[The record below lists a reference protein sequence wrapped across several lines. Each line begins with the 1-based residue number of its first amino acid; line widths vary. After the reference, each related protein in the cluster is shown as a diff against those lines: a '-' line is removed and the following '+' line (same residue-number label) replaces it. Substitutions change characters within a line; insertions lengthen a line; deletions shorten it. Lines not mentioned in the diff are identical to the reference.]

1 MEDVGA
7 PGGEAT
13 QEPARAYLDHAASS
27 PLRPELVLLMAD
39 LASKGLGNPTSQH
52 LAGRRAKQVLED
64 AREKLAE
71 VLRVHPSEVIFT
83 SGGTESD
90 NMVVL
95 GVPGELVTSELE
107 HPAVREPAKRKGAT
121 FIPARPEGTIDLD
134 LLDRRLADAAE
145 APGLVS
151 VMAVNNETGILQ
163 PLGEV
168 AEIVG
173 SRSPGTLLHTDA
185 VQASAWCDLAQ
196 LCQLADLV
204 SLSAH
209 KVGGPVGIGIL
220 VVRDSTKRN
229 QIQALTQRGEASG
242 GHHEPV
248 LRPTGRCEGL
258 APGTSG
264 ATRMSRAVRLEPIT
278 LGGGQERG
286 LRPGTPN
293 AIGAAL
299 AAEAIARAQLERPA
313 LWGAASRWRSRLT
326 EAAKRAGAASG
337 VEVVATGLPGSFV
350 PGICHLRFVGIQ
362 AEELLFV
369 LDRLGVSAS
378 AGSACA
384 SGALE
389 ESHALRAMGWSGPGL
404 REALRFSFG
413 WSTTEEE
420 VDHACWALEQALGM
434 MAEAGAS

>member
-1 MEDVGA
+1 MEDVRA
-7 PGGEAT
+7 PGNQARGE
-13 QEPARAYLDHAASS
+13 PVRAYLDHAASS
-27 PLRPELVLLMAD
+27 PLRPELIGLMAD

-52 LAGRRAKQVLED
+52 LAGRRAKRVLED

-90 NMVVL
+90 NMAVL
-95 GVPGELVTSELE
+95 GVSGELFTSELE

-121 FIPARPEGTIDLD
+121 FIPAQPGGTMDLD
-134 LLDRRLADAAE
+134 FLEQRLAHSPE

-168 AEIVG
+168 AEAIA
-173 SRSPGTLLHTDA
+173 SKSPGTLLHTDA

-209 KVGGPVGIGIL
+209 KVGGPVGVGLL
-220 VVRDSTKRN
+220 VVRDPVKRS
-229 QIQALTQRGEASG
+229 QIQSLEGSS
-242 GHHEPV
+242 
-248 LRPTGRCEGL
+248 PTHI
-258 APGTSG
+258 
-264 ATRMSRAVRLEPIT
+264 SRAVHLEPIM
-278 LGGGQERG
+278 LGGGQESG

-293 AIGAAL
+293 AIGAAM
-299 AAEAIARAQLERPA
+299 AAEAIAKAQSERPA

-337 VEVVATGLPGSFV
+337 VEVVATGHPSNSV
-350 PGICHLRFVGIQ
+350 PGICHLRFMGIQ
-362 AEELLFV
+362 AEELLFL

-389 ESHALRAMGWSGPGL
+389 ESHVLRAMGWSGPGL

-420 VDHACWALEQALGM
+420 VDHACWALEQALGT

>member
-1 MEDVGA
+1 MGDLRA
-7 PGGEAT
+7 QFNDAT
-13 QEPARAYLDHAASS
+13 REPARAYLDHAASS
-27 PLRPELVLLMAD
+27 PLRPELVSLIAE

-52 LAGRRAKQVLED
+52 LPGRRAKQVLED

-71 VLRVHPSEVIFT
+71 LLFVHPSEVIFT

-90 NMVVL
+90 NLAVL
-95 GVPGELVTSELE
+95 GVPGAILTSELE
-107 HPAVREPAKRKGAT
+107 HPAVREPARRRGAS
-121 FIPARPEGTIDLD
+121 FMPAQPDGTIDLD
-134 LLDRRLADAAE
+134 FLCERLAGSSE

-151 VMAVNNETGILQ
+151 VMAVNNETGVIQ
-163 PLGEV
+163 PIDEV
-168 AEIVG
+168 AEAIRT
-173 SRSPGTLLHTDA
+173 RSPSTLLHTDA

-209 KVGGPVGIGIL
+209 KVGGPVGVGVLI
-220 VVRDSTKRN
+220 VRDSVKRA
-229 QIQALTQRGEASG
+229 QIEARLAGSSTAGRADEAGTHQAGGPTRMPQASG
-242 GHHEPV
+242 PSEMP
-248 LRPTGRCEGL
+248 
-258 APGTSG
+258 
-264 ATRMSRAVRLEPIT
+264 RAVHLQPIMV
-278 LGGGQERG
+278 GGGQERG
-286 LRPGTPN
+286 LRPGTPD

-299 AAEAIARAQLERPA
+299 AAEAISRAQAERQA
-313 LWGAASRWRSRLT
+313 LCEAASRWRAELT

-337 VEVVATGLPGSFV
+337 VEVISTAQPGNSV

-389 ESHALRAMGWSGPGL
+389 ESHVLKAMGWSGPAL
-404 REALRFSFG
+404 REAVRFSFG
-413 WSTTEEE
+413 WNTTDEE
-420 VDHACWALEQALGM
+420 VEQACRALEQAIGS